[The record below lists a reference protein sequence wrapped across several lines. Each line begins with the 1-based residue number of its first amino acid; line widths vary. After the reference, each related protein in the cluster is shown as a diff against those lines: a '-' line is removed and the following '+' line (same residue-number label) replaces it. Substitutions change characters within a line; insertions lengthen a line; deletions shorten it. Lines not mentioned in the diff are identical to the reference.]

1 MKWTLKRTW
10 LDVRQTEF
18 HLLEFQYHWPSYMSI
33 SLTKLY
39 ALFPR
44 YCTFQLARQ
53 GSWSSWTDWGPCDQ
67 KCTVVR
73 ERFCAAKDK
82 SKCPGVDADGIQ
94 SQKKRCE
101 TDECNGRF
109 KAGPGLLF
117 STTFDTFYIECLY
130 YFIFKY
136 QLSQKLPFWLRNL
149 PLEKLKEECRTSSGC
164 SDLGSLGY
172 IRVSLDW
179 LMVSKA
185 TMVEPRYNK
194 RWRDWQAV
202 HLYNEV
208 S

>member
-1 MKWTLKRTW
+1 MKWTLKWTW

-18 HLLEFQYHWPSYMSI
+18 HLLEFQYHWPSYTRFF
-33 SLTKLY
+33 LDTV
-39 ALFPR
+39 LFK
-44 YCTFQLARQ
+44 LARQ

-136 QLSQKLPFWLRNL
+136 QLSQKTTILIKKFTTWETQGRMPYKLWLQW
-149 PLEKLKEECRTSSGC
+149 SG
-164 SDLGSLGY
+164 
-172 IRVSLDW
+172 IVRVY
-179 LMVSKA
+179 KG
-185 TMVEPRYNK
+185 
-194 RWRDWQAV
+194 
-202 HLYNEV
+202 
-208 S
+208 